1 MIRDALN
8 TFGTDI
14 DITLA
19 TGTHKL
25 GEALDFG
32 SGHDRELG
40 TGTPPKRIGFI
51 VTQADVDS
59 AGDGATLA
67 FVVTT
72 SANED
77 LSSGTDLVTSQ
88 AYAEADL
95 VKGKYVELTLP
106 EGEAVDRYLGVQG
119 VIGGEAITTGTV
131 TAWVVQ

>member
-25 GEALDFG
+25 GDALDFG
-32 SGHDRELG
+32 SGHERALG
-40 TGTPPKRIGFI
+40 TGTKVRIGVQI
-51 VTQADVDS
+51 TTAVDS
-59 AGDGATLA
+59 SSDGATFAL
-67 FVVTT
+67 VVTT

-95 VKGKYVELTLP
+95 VKGKYFEVELP
-106 EGEAVDRYLGVQG
+106 EGEELDRYLGVQG
-119 VIGGEAITTGTV
+119 TIGGEAITAGTA
-131 TAWVVQ
+131 TIWIVQ